1 MLKKSLIAVTV
12 AGFLL
17 VMLTACSE
25 QKKTDTK
32 LPLKV
37 EQSVK
42 QAFPEGKIIKV
53 KIENEDGKEHF
64 EVLVRTDDTLY
75 ELDLSSSGKIL
86 NKEIT
91 TLEQEKEESLKEKN
105 EEKEELVFTF
115 DGDET
120 GELPDGWAS
129 FKTGK
134 GNLGKWVILK
144 DSTAPSKPNVLAQT
158 SKENFGY
165 HFNIAVAQNTDFE
178 NPEISLKFKAVDG
191 QEDQGGGPVWR
202 YQDADNYYICRA
214 NPLESNFRV
223 YKVVNGNRRQLASA
237 RLDIPSKV
245 WHTIKVKNIGNHIQC
260 LLNGKL
266 YLDVYDETFSSGK
279 AGLWTKAD
287 AVTYFD
293 DFEIS
298 QEESESGS
306 EDD

>member
-1 MLKKSLIAVTV
+1 MLKKHMIIYVTAV
-12 AGFLL
+12 LL
-17 VMLTACSE
+17 FVGITACSQ

-37 EQSVK
+37 QQSVK
-42 QAFPEGKIIKV
+42 QAFPDGKIIKV
-53 KIENEDGKEHF
+53 KNENENGKEYF

-86 NKEIT
+86 KKEIT
-91 TLEQEKEESLKEKN
+91 TSEQEKEESLKEKN
-105 EEKEELVFTF
+105 EEEEELVFTF

-120 GELPDGWAS
+120 GGLPDEWVS
-129 FKTGK
+129 CKTGK
-134 GNLGKWVILK
+134 GNPGKWVILK
-144 DSTAPSKPNVLAQT
+144 DSKPNVLAQT

-178 NPEISLKFKAVDG
+178 NPEINLKFQAVDG

-214 NPLESNFRV
+214 NPLENNFRV
-223 YKVVNGNRRQLASA
+223 YKVINGNRRQLGSASFE
-237 RLDIPSKV
+237 IPAKV
-245 WHTIKVKNIGNHIQC
+245 WHTIKVENRGSRIKC
-260 LLNGKL
+260 WLNGKL
-266 YLDVYDETFSSGK
+266 YLDVNDDSFKSGK
-279 AGLWTKAD
+279 VGLWSKAD

>member
-134 GNLGKWVILK
+134 GN
-144 DSTAPSKPNVLAQT
+144 
-158 SKENFGY
+158 
-165 HFNIAVAQNTDFE
+165 
-178 NPEISLKFKAVDG
+178 IS
-191 QEDQGGGPVWR
+191 
-202 YQDADNYYICRA
+202 
-214 NPLESNFRV
+214 
-223 YKVVNGNRRQLASA
+223 
-237 RLDIPSKV
+237 
-245 WHTIKVKNIGNHIQC
+245 
-260 LLNGKL
+260 
-266 YLDVYDETFSSGK
+266 
-279 AGLWTKAD
+279 
-287 AVTYFD
+287 
-293 DFEIS
+293 
-298 QEESESGS
+298 
-306 EDD
+306 